1 MLGLI
6 LFPRTFLWIVYFKS
20 VVWLHTGYILITPFS
35 FEGLIMTD
43 SARIL
48 LIDDDKNIRQ
58 TLSIVLQEEGYF
70 VDTAEN
76 GKEAVEKSYANF
88 YNLAIVDWRLPDVD
102 GTILITQLKETTPK
116 MAKIM
121 LTGYPSMNNAIEAVN
136 QHADAFLVKPVAVE
150 ELLKKIRELLILQE
164 ENKEFAETKIVSFIE
179 TRTQQI
185 LQEDDMRSGK

>member
-1 MLGLI
+1 
-6 LFPRTFLWIVYFKS
+6 
-20 VVWLHTGYILITPFS
+20 LITPFS

-43 SARIL
+43 IARIL

-185 LQEDDMRSGK
+185 LQEDDMQSGK

>member
-1 MLGLI
+1 
-6 LFPRTFLWIVYFKS
+6 
-20 VVWLHTGYILITPFS
+20 
-35 FEGLIMTD
+35 MTD